1 MGIPSNGI
9 AKDAAPIAPT
19 NHTKNRQSTQQHRKM
34 NTLVTFVIL
43 ASCFAGL
50 NALSC
55 HSCGI
60 LDSDCSDP
68 TDGTAFSANYS
79 TTCGSSAT
87 GCSKIVVKLD
97 GAVTSTTRSCSSS
110 CTQQC
115 VSIFTIQTCEYCCTT
130 DDCNGAS
137 ALTFSL
143 ATVAATVLGA
153 LVAHM

>member
-9 AKDAAPIAPT
+9 AKDTAPIDPT
-19 NHTKNRQSTQQHRKM
+19 NYTKDRQSTQQHRKM

-55 HSCGI
+55 HSCSI

-68 TDGTAFSANYS
+68 T
-79 TTCGSSAT
+79 TCGSSAT
-87 GCSKIVVKLD
+87 DCSKIVVTLD
-97 GAVTSTTRSCSSS
+97 GTVTSTTRSCSSS

-115 VSIFTIQTCEYCCTT
+115 VSIFSIQTCEYCCTT

-153 LVAHM
+153 LVARM